1 MKKFTIRDF
10 TQVALVAAI
19 YVVLTVT
26 PPLNAISYG
35 AYQFRVSE
43 MLVFLAFY
51 NRKYIAGITLG
62 CMIAN
67 LYSFG
72 LIDVIV
78 GGSQTFVFLTL
89 GVILFDRYKDQY
101 LFNGWFNKAFFYF
114 SLLFAASMFT
124 IAAELYVV
132 SNAPFLMTWFTSA
145 VGEFASLL
153 IGSLV
158 MDKLGKR
165 IELTA

>member
-1 MKKFTIRDF
+1 
-10 TQVALVAAI
+10 
-19 YVVLTVT
+19 
-26 PPLNAISYG
+26 
-35 AYQFRVSE
+35 
-43 MLVFLAFY
+43 
-51 NRKYIAGITLG
+51 
-62 CMIAN
+62 
-67 LYSFG
+67 
-72 LIDVIV
+72 
-78 GGSQTFVFLTL
+78 
-89 GVILFDRYKDQY
+89 
-101 LFNGWFNKAFFYF
+101 FNKAFFYF

-165 IELTA
+165 IKLTA